1 MGLEGGGDGLDMSV
15 LDALR
20 LIETGFLPNLRCSKE
35 VFS

>member
-1 MGLEGGGDGLDMSV
+1 VQVIADIISAV

-20 LIETGFLPNLRCSKE
+20 LLETGFLEPVCGQDG